1 MIALKLL
8 TSERTHSVMPF
19 PYQSSAAPVRT
30 RRPRDRDNRN
40 STSSSG
46 RKPKEVSRSSTRT
59 PPHTLRPAQPSLYAQ
74 QNLTLDQ
81 LPALPGSGT
90 ASPSAF
96 SPLLGATSSIPEPST
111 NRISSAHL
119 HTPAALQPYLDHDD
133 DDDNDDDDEED
144 DEPSFTTVPEAKT
157 SPKDIVPEARASP
170 KDKEPS
176 SSVQSPPAEPVNQP
190 IESLTTIPSSEPSPK
205 SVETAVYRSLT
216 PPPPAS
222 SPFYGQGPPGPG
234 SLEPNQPYPQPY
246 SQPYSQ
252 PNSQPY
258 SQPLLYLNSPPPF
271 APAVPYLPGPPSE
284 HYCPPPYG
292 GLPYMPITHPSGN
305 STDLQNLPSQVPPYY
320 AHYSSP
326 QQVQAPFHSMRSS
339 STRGRSSTGSRRS
352 FSGESFPNMPLPIV
366 NSPEQAFFK
375 DGYVPSPQEKEEDVG
390 NLVQRIQSAIPDLHL
405 LMNRCQ
411 ETSDQLEVRK
421 SIIRETE
428 AQKAAAL
435 KQKETYIERLGK
447 ELEALS
453 SKHTAE
459 SNKLRLEIGNM
470 EEKHKELQDNLSA
483 EKKVKEELEAT
494 NRALRAEKEN
504 TEQKLSEEKNIMA
517 RDIQIWKEKESKEF
531 AARQSAFEMELQ
543 RQKQE
548 SESKLQARLA
558 EVNQRYALEKEEL
571 QTGWSSQRQELED
584 SHARLRRDLESAL
597 EAREKAVDEA
607 RRKQL
612 QDREAWNKERESL
625 SHSWGEERAVLG
637 KGSEEQRTILAA
649 QHQSEK
655 DGLQKKWQASQS
667 RAHKLA
673 EEVTSKLQKDNERLR
688 AGWDADKAKFAK
700 ATGELKSAAIKLNE
714 DNIKLQKLAEAFGEV
729 TDLKS
734 REDPF

>member
-8 TSERTHSVMPF
+8 ISERTHSVMPF

-59 PPHTLRPAQPSLYAQ
+59 PPQTLRPAQPSLYAQ

-90 ASPSAF
+90 VSPSAS
-96 SPLLGATSSIPEPST
+96 SPVLGATSSIPEPRT

-133 DDDNDDDDEED
+133 DDHDDHDEEDD
-144 DEPSFTTVPEAKT
+144 DEPSFTTVPE
-157 SPKDIVPEARASP
+157 VPEARASP

-176 SSVQSPPAEPVNQP
+176 SNVQSAPTESVNQP
-190 IESLTTIPSSEPSPK
+190 TESLTTIPSSEPSPK

-234 SLEPNQPYPQPY
+234 SLEPNQPY
-246 SQPYSQ
+246 SQ

-284 HYCPPPYG
+284 HYYPPPYG
-292 GLPYMPITHPSGN
+292 GLPYMPMTHPSGN
-305 STDLQNLPSQVPPYY
+305 SADLQNLPSQVPPYY

-352 FSGESFPNMPLPIV
+352 FSGESFPNMPPPIV
-366 NSPEQAFFK
+366 NSPEQAFVK
-375 DGYVPSPQEKEEDVG
+375 DGYVPSSQEKEDDVE
-390 NLVQRIQSAIPDLHL
+390 NLVQRVQSAIPDLHL

-421 SIIRETE
+421 RIIRETE

-447 ELEALS
+447 ELETLS

-470 EEKHKELQDNLSA
+470 EEKHKELQDSLSA

-531 AARQSAFEMELQ
+531 AAKQSAFEMELQ

-548 SESKLQARLA
+548 SEAKLQARVA

-571 QTGWSSQRQELED
+571 QTGWSRQRQELED

-607 RRKQL
+607 HRKQL

-637 KGSEEQRTILAA
+637 KGSEEQRAILAA

-667 RAHKLA
+667 RANRLA
-673 EEVTSKLQKDNERLR
+673 EEVTLKLQKDNERLR
-688 AGWDADKAKFAK
+688 AGWDADRAKFAK
-700 ATGELKSAAIKLNE
+700 ATGELRGAAVKLNE

>member
-8 TSERTHSVMPF
+8 ISERKHSIMPF

-40 STSSSG
+40 TTSSSG

-59 PPHTLRPAQPSLYAQ
+59 PPQTLRPAQPSLYAQ

-81 LPALPGSGT
+81 LPALPGSGNV
-90 ASPSAF
+90 SPSVS
-96 SPLLGATSSIPEPST
+96 SPVLGATTSIPEPTT
-111 NRISSAHL
+111 NIISSAHL

-133 DDDNDDDDEED
+133 DEEDDDDDE
-144 DEPSFTTVPEAKT
+144 EPSFTTVPEPNP
-157 SPKDIVPEARASP
+157 SPNNTVPEARASS
-170 KDKEPS
+170 KDKEPPTS
-176 SSVQSPPAEPVNQP
+176 SIQSAPPEPVDQTL
-190 IESLTTIPSSEPSPK
+190 ESLTKFTSSSPSPR
-205 SVETAVYRSLT
+205 SVETALYRSQT
-216 PPPPAS
+216 PPLPAS
-222 SPFYGQGPPGPG
+222 SPFYGQHPPGLG
-234 SLEPNQPYPQPY
+234 SLDPNQLYPQRSSHPY

-252 PNSQPY
+252 P
-258 SQPLLYLNSPPPF
+258 LVYLNSPPPF
-271 APAVPYLPGPPSE
+271 APAVPYLPSPPSE
-284 HYCPPPYG
+284 HYYPSQYSGPTYVP
-292 GLPYMPITHPSGN
+292 MTHPSGN
-305 STDLQNLPSQVPPYY
+305 STDLQNLPPQVPPYY

-326 QQVQAPFHSMRSS
+326 PQVQAPFHPMRSS

-352 FSGESFPNMPLPIV
+352 FSGEPFPNMPPPLV
-366 NSPEQAFFK
+366 NPPEQALFK
-375 DGYVPSPQEKEEDVG
+375 DGSFPSPKENEDDVG

-447 ELEALS
+447 ELETIS

-459 SNKLRLEIGNM
+459 ISKLRLEIGNM
-470 EEKHKELQDNLSA
+470 EEKHRELQDSLLA
-483 EKKVKEELEAT
+483 EKKVHDEIEAT
-494 NRALRAEKEN
+494 NRALRAEKDNIER
-504 TEQKLSEEKNIMA
+504 KLTDEKNIMA
-517 RDIQIWKEKESKEF
+517 RDIQVWKEKESKEF
-531 AARQSAFEMELQ
+531 AARQSAFDLELQ
-543 RQKQE
+543 RQKQD
-548 SESKLQARLA
+548 SEAKLQARVA
-558 EVNQRYALEKEEL
+558 EVNQRFALEKEEL
-571 QTGWSSQRQELED
+571 HTGWSRQRQELED
-584 SHARLRRDLESAL
+584 SHARLRRDWESAL
-597 EAREKAVDEA
+597 EARQKAVDEA
-607 RRKQL
+607 HRKQL
-612 QDREAWNKERESL
+612 EDKEAWNREREAL

-637 KGSEEQRTILAA
+637 KGSEEQRTIIAA

-667 RAHKLA
+667 RTIKLA
-673 EEVTSKLQKDNERLR
+673 DETTLKLQRENERLR
-688 AGWDADKAKFAK
+688 AGWDADRAKFAK
-700 ATGELKSAAIKLNE
+700 ASGELRSATVRLNE